1 MKNIGFGTLQVW
13 PWEVGKISPGVDV
26 SKLEDAIIA
35 LALLNTDENPQKYKY
50 NSETGKLFNTESGKQ
65 FGFTIPAT
73 KLKNLTKRWAFF
85 DKSYKIPQIRK
96 DFKKQPSISTSE

>member
-65 FGFTIPAT
+65 FGFTI
-73 KLKNLTKRWAFF
+73 KIVLTIKHFSF
-85 DKSYKIPQIRK
+85 QEINSSPY
-96 DFKKQPSISTSE
+96 F